1 MRALRKQVI
10 VFMGIIAVGIVFYA
24 CSKTDEP
31 PAPSSAIPTNPCTGR
46 TIHLTATSVAA
57 SPCANSGSVTVTASG
72 SLGFS
77 YSIDGS
83 GFQASSTFN
92 NLAQGDHI
100 YLVKDRD
107 GCAKSGSINVPLEHP
122 GKLYTAVK
130 TLLTNNC
137 TTGCHS
143 GPNPNGGKDF
153 TNDCV
158 ILNSK
163 EPIKARAVDGNP
175 SFMPPGGQL
184 SKVDMTRITDW
195 ITAGGRYS
203 D

>member
-1 MRALRKQVI
+1 MSALRKQAI
-10 VFMGIIAVGIVFYA
+10 VFMGIIAVGIIFYA

-31 PAPSSAIPTNPCTGR
+31 PAPSSITPTNPCTGR
-46 TIHLTATSVAA
+46 TINLVATSVAT

-83 GFQASSTFN
+83 GFQASSTFS

-107 GCAKSGSINVPLEHP
+107 GCAKSSSINVPLEHP
-122 GKLYTAVK
+122 GQLYTAVK
-130 TLLTNNC
+130 TLLVNNC
-137 TTGCHS
+137 TSCHS
-143 GPNPNGGKDF
+143 GPNPNGGTDF

-158 ILNSK
+158 ILSSK
-163 EPIKARAVDGNP
+163 ERIKARAVDGNP
-175 SFMPPGGQL
+175 SFMPQGGQL
-184 SKVDMTRITDW
+184 SKVDMAKITDW